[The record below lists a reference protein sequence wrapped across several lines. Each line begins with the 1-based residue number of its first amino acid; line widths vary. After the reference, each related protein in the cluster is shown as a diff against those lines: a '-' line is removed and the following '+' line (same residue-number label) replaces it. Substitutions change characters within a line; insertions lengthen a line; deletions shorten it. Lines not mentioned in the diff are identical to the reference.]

1 MSITE
6 KKEVL
11 SSVDTLNIGDCT
23 VNRSRPFLLEN
34 LYLQQLDKLF
44 IF

>member
-1 MSITE
+1 MLITE

-23 VNRSRPFLLEN
+23 VLKTSRFSAVDFR
-34 LYLQQLDKLF
+34 QLCTV
-44 IF
+44 